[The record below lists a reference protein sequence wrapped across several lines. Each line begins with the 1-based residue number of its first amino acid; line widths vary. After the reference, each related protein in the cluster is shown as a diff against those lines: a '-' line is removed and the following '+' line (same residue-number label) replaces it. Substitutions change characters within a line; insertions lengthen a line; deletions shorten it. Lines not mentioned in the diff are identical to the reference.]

1 MSMNLHGGEERD
13 GDRKPTLTQM
23 NHSEMKSL
31 RKVDIEYKTST
42 TRQMEDL
49 IFTGKKAVKMD
60 LAVFRHQP
68 ENLIKEADY
77 LDETNDDPKVAALD
91 RAGMCSYK
99 TNDSMENNSILVKR
113 FVYDHQAK
121 SII

>member
-1 MSMNLHGGEERD
+1 MNLHGDDGRD

-31 RKVDIEYKTST
+31 KKVDIEYKTST

-49 IFTGKKAVKMD
+49 IFTGKKAVRMD
-60 LAVFRHQP
+60 LAVFSRQP

-77 LDETNDDPKVAALD
+77 LDETTDDPKVAALD
-91 RAGMCSYK
+91 RAAMCSYK
-99 TNDSMENNSILVKR
+99 TNDNAENNSILVKR
-113 FVYDHQAK
+113 FIYDHQAK
-121 SII
+121 SIV